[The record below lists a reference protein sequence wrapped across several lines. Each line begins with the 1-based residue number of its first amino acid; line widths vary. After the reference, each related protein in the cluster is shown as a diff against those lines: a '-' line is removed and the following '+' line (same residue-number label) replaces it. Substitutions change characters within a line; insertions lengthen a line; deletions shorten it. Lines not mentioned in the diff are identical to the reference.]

1 LPIQRITVHHFYL
14 LKNMKAQLPIFAVG
28 RSYTTSSC
36 STSPGPEGSKDR
48 RL

>member
-1 LPIQRITVHHFYL
+1 
-14 LKNMKAQLPIFAVG
+14 MKAQLPIFAVG